1 MHRNE
6 SEKLHRN
13 NVVKNNSVIES
24 YTYLSSDLSLLNLQ
38 VLVEVPYI
46 MAQAGVYGIIVYSM
60 IGFKWTVVK
69 FLWYVYFMFF
79 TFLYFTFYGMLS
91 VAVTPNADIASI
103 VAAAF
108 YALWNLFS
116 GFIIP
121 RPVSS

>member
-1 MHRNE
+1 M
-6 SEKLHRN
+6 
-13 NVVKNNSVIES
+13 
-24 YTYLSSDLSLLNLQ
+24 
-38 VLVEVPYI
+38 EVPYI
-46 MAQAGVYGIIVYSM
+46 MAQAGVYGIIVYAM
-60 IGFKWTVVK
+60 IGFKWTLVK

-116 GFIIP
+116 GFMIP
-121 RPVSS
+121 RPVSSQPTLVIFHQTHHFFAQYRFFIFF